1 MSFQSILAIIAPMT
15 LEQLRIFVAVAER
28 LHMTRA
34 AETVHLTQSAVS
46 AAVAAL
52 EERYNIRLFDRVGRH
67 LELSPAGRAFLPE
80 ARALLQSAQGAVQ
93 TLDDLAG
100 LKRGALTVA
109 GSQTVFNYW
118 LPVRASR
125 FCERYPAIALK
136 LVAGN
141 TTQVADAVL
150 DGSADLGFV
159 EGVIDEPRL
168 ARRKVSTDRIAI
180 YAAKKHP
187 LAGKS
192 VKPADL
198 VKARWIL
205 REEGS
210 GTRAHF
216 ESAMRRKAIDPS
228 AFNIAMTLSSNEAA
242 LAAVEG
248 SAALTAVSELA
259 ATPHMAAGL
268 LSRLK
273 FELPERTFELLTAKE
288 RTRSRAAAAFL
299 DMIA

>member
-1 MSFQSILAIIAPMT
+1 MT
-15 LEQLRIFVAVAER
+15 LEQLRIFVAVADR

-34 AETVHLTQSAVS
+34 AEALHLTQSAVS

-52 EERYNIRLFDRVGRH
+52 EERYNVRLFDRVGRH
-67 LELSPAGRAFLPE
+67 LELSHAGRAFLPD
-80 ARALLQSAQGAVQ
+80 ARALLQSAHGAVQ

-118 LPVRASR
+118 LPVRASC
-125 FCERYPAIALK
+125 FSARYPAIALK
-136 LVAGN
+136 LVVGN

-150 DGSADLGFV
+150 DGSADLGVV
-159 EGVIDEPRL
+159 EGVVDEPAL
-168 ARRKVSTDRIAI
+168 ARKKVATDRIAI

-187 LAGKS
+187 LTGKS
-192 VKPADL
+192 VKPSDL
-198 VKARWIL
+198 AAASWML
-205 REEGS
+205 REGGS

-216 ESAMRRKAIDPS
+216 ESAMRRKGIDPS
-228 AFNIAMTLSSNEAA
+228 ALNIALTLSSNEAL

-248 SAALTAVSELA
+248 SMALTAVSELA
-259 ATPHMAAGL
+259 AAPHVAAGL

-273 FELPERTFELLTAKE
+273 FDLPERTFELLIAKE
-288 RTRSRAAAAFL
+288 RNRSRAAVAFL
-299 DMIA
+299 EMIG